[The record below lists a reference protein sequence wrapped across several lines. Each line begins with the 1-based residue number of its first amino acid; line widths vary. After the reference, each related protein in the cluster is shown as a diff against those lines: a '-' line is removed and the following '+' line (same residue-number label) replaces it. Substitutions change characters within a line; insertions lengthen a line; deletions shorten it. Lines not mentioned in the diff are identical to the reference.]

1 MRYSLD
7 ELDAFL
13 TVIELGTVTAAA
25 SRLNLSKSV
34 ISKRISDLECTLG
47 TALFRRNAGRIT
59 PTEAALRLTER
70 LRPALTELRAA
81 TETAALEGSAETSLR
96 GRLSIAAPMSF
107 GVMYLGPVLASF
119 ASANPELELRIDY
132 DDRAR
137 DLTQDG
143 VDVSIRIG
151 TIRDSALIA
160 RKICE
165 DYSVPCASPDYIARH
180 GAPRDLDDLR
190 NHQVIAYSN
199 LANSRLWEFGPET
212 RAVSAP
218 VRSRIS
224 LNNGEAI
231 RDFVVAGLG
240 LGIVPSFIVAR
251 ELAQGRL
258 VRVLPEIESRTVPI
272 CAVWP
277 PVTPMPLKLRAFVD
291 HLVTAFADGPPWQKN
306 PLDRNIARDPG

>member
-13 TVIELGTVTAAA
+13 TVMELGTVTAAA
-25 SRLNLSKSV
+25 SQLNMSKSV
-34 ISKRISDLECTLG
+34 ISKRITDLECTLG

-107 GVMYLGPVLASF
+107 GVMYLGPILASF
-119 ASANPELELRIDY
+119 AAANPELDLRIDY

-137 DLTQDG
+137 DLVQDG

-160 RKICE
+160 RKLC
-165 DYSVPCASPDYIARH
+165 DDRSVPCASPAYIARH
-180 GAPRDLDDLR
+180 GAPSDLDDLR
-190 NHQVIAYSN
+190 DHQVIGYSN
-199 LANSRLWEFGPET
+199 LANARLWEFGMEM
-212 RAVSAP
+212 RAVPAP

-240 LGIVPSFIVAR
+240 LGILPGFLVAK
-251 ELAQGRL
+251 ELATGAL
-258 VRVLPEIESRTVPI
+258 VRVLPDIESRTVPI

-277 PVTPMPLKLRAFVD
+277 PVTPIPLKLRAFVD
-291 HLVTAFADGPPWQKN
+291 HLVKAFADGPPWRDQ
-306 PLDRNIARDPG
+306 PVDRST